1 MTMTQIARGAIDR
14 ILEKLISRKLLV
26 WGTATALM
34 FTAHLESGDWLIL
47 SALYIGGQSV
57 IDAIVKLRS
66 A

>member
-1 MTMTQIARGAIDR
+1 MAKGALDR
-14 ILEKLISRKLLV
+14 VLEKAVSRKLLV

-34 FTAHLESGDWLIL
+34 FTSHIESGDWLIL

-57 IDAIVKLRS
+57 IDAIVKMKS